1 MRDIVSDIMGEGQ
14 LKDLLKVADRMRTL
28 CSRREYCT
36 GDILKKAAAALDG
49 DKQKAAEIVAKLIE
63 EKYIDDLRYA
73 SAYARDKS
81 SIAGW
86 GEAKIRYMLSAK
98 GISKDIVTQAFESI
112 DENKAAGRLHKLMD
126 NKARSLKGDPQARL
140 KMLRFGM
147 GRGYSYEEVA
157 AVTDRIIERWKDSES

>member
-1 MRDIVSDIMGEGQ
+1 MRGGEN
-14 LKDLLKVADRMRTL
+14 KDPLKVADRMRAL
-28 CSRREYCT
+28 CSKREYCSSDIMKKVLT
-36 GDILKKAAAALDG
+36 ALGDDKEAAH
-49 DKQKAAEIVAKLIE
+49 KIVSSLME

-86 GEAKIRYMLSAK
+86 GATKIRYMLSAK
-98 GISKDIVTQAFESI
+98 GISRETIAEALEEI
-112 DENKAAGRLHKLMD
+112 DNCKAAGRLQKLMEA
-126 NKARSLKGDPQARL
+126 KARSLKDDPQARL

-157 AVTDRIIERWKDSES
+157 EVTEMIIAKWKNTEN

>member
-1 MRDIVSDIMGEGQ
+1 MGEGQ
-14 LKDLLKVADRMRTL
+14 VKDPLKVADRMRTL
-28 CSRREYCT
+28 CSRREYCSS
-36 GDILKKAAAALDG
+36 DILKKVVTALDG
-49 DKQKAAEIVAKLIE
+49 DKEKAAEIVAKLIE

-81 SIAGW
+81 SISGW

-98 GISKDIVTQAFESI
+98 GISKDIVSQAFESI
-112 DENKAAGRLHKLMD
+112 DENKAAGRLEKLMD
-126 NKARSLKGDPQARL
+126 NKARSLKDDPQARL

-157 AVTDRIIERWKDSES
+157 AVTDRIIERWKDSEG